1 MLLLVTAAGLKTN
14 TWFLLAVGGIGIAHN
29 IFVAG
34 ANRRPENFGIPIDF
48 VQVIGHPKAMR
59 TLLELESKYKGLG
72 KSLLAEFFPGGIR
85 AHETQQWDELENRDK
100 PGDKVTAPTV

>member
-1 MLLLVTAAGLKTN
+1 
-14 TWFLLAVGGIGIAHN
+14 LAVGGIGIAHN

-48 VQVIGHPKAMR
+48 VQVIGHPKVMS
-59 TLLELESKYKGLG
+59 TLLELESKYPGLG
-72 KSLLAEFFPGGIR
+72 KSLLAEFFPGGVR
-85 AHETQQWDELENRDK
+85 ADERQQWGELENRDK